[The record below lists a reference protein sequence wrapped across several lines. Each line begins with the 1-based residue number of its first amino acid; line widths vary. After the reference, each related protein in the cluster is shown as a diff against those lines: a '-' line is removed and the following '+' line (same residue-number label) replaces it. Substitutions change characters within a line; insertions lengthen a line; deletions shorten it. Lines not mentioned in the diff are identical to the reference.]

1 LENALLRWG
10 IFIYYNFAIFLFT
23 YMLIIQKNG
32 NSTVVV
38 TASEMTDYDDT
49 NFVIQFKSKQTNEV
63 KQCNVV
69 DVSSYAKRYNLLTIK
84 DTTNPVA
91 ADGEVDLNLGYH
103 EYTVLSTAGA
113 VLERGLALV
122 IWQRSAIDEHTR
134 NNTNTIYEKN
144 N

>member
-1 LENALLRWG
+1 
-10 IFIYYNFAIFLFT
+10 
-23 YMLIIQKNG
+23 MLIIQKNG

-63 KQCNVV
+63 KQCNVI

-84 DTTNPVA
+84 DTPNPVA

-103 EYTVLSTAGA
+103 EYTVLSIAGT

-122 IWQRSAIDEHTR
+122 IWQRSAVDEHTR

>member
-1 LENALLRWG
+1 
-10 IFIYYNFAIFLFT
+10 
-23 YMLIIQKNG
+23 MIIMQKNG

-38 TASEMTDYDDT
+38 TASEMTDYDET

-69 DVSSYAKRYNLLTIK
+69 DISNYRKRYNLLTIK
-84 DTTNPVA
+84 DTTNPIA
-91 ADGEVDLNLGYH
+91 ANGEVNLDLGYH
-103 EYTVLSTAGA
+103 EYTVLTGAGQ

-122 IWQRSAIDEHTR
+122 IWQRSTITTHQV